1 MLQRNIK
8 TPSVPIARQWAG
20 SSSPTIKFHRGKG
33 QRERLKWPFSLFSL
47 LLLAVSLTA
56 CASGNAREAEPFA
69 TKDAEKTAVVSGA
82 HETAIVERFFPTP
95 GTPAPTATPIAVLET
110 LVLTT
115 SLGPNNEPQQEVRGA
130 SGSGTLYAD
139 ALVHHLT
146 KGSVASAV
154 WTNNDGTALY
164 SSELPISEN
173 TDTAWLAF
181 QWNVDGSLPH
191 GDYIVYVYVDDWLLN
206 SLVFQLN

>member
-1 MLQRNIK
+1 MQRGR
-8 TPSVPIARQWAG
+8 A
-20 SSSPTIKFHRGKG
+20 
-33 QRERLKWPFSLFSL
+33 KWPFSLFSL
-47 LLLAVSLTA
+47 LLLLGTLTA

-69 TKDAEKTAVVSGA
+69 TKDAEKTRVVVSA

-95 GTPAPTATPIAVLET
+95 GTPDPTSTPIAVLET

-115 SLGPNNEPQQEVRGA
+115 ALGPDNAPQQEVRGV

-146 KGSVASAV
+146 KEAVARAV
-154 WTNNDGTALY
+154 WTTTDGTAVY
-164 SSELPISEN
+164 NSKIPIHQDTE
-173 TDTAWLAF
+173 TAWLPF
-181 QWNVDGSLPH
+181 QWNVDGSLPR

-206 SLVFQLN
+206 SLVFQLS